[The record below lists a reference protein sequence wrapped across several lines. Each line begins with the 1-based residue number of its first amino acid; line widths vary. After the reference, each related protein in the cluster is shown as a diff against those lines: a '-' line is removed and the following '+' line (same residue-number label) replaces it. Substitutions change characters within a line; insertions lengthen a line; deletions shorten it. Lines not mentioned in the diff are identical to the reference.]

1 MNILRQ
7 TKLNQ
12 MLHGSVWLCA
22 FGFQH
27 FARARIGV
35 TVEHDRLDIAPN
47 ALKSRESVIDRR
59 GFITA
64 VHHAISA
71 LCVAAFVSVI
81 GPIGLVN

>member
-1 MNILRQ
+1 
-7 TKLNQ
+7 

-27 FARARIGV
+27 FAGARIGV

-47 ALKSRESVIDRR
+47 ALKTREGVIDRR
-59 GFITA
+59 GFIATM
-64 VHHAISA
+64 HHAIGA
-71 LCVAAFVSVI
+71 LGVAALVAVI

>member
-27 FARARIGV
+27 FACARIGV

-59 GFITA
+59 GFVAT
-64 VHHAISA
+64 VHHAIGA
-71 LCVAAFVSVI
+71 LGVAALVAVI
-81 GPIGLVN
+81 GPISLVD